1 MNRTLRK
8 KVQVAETKTPKKAAK
23 KAAKRVSTG
32 EWTVK
37 AFQDAGYAKCALK
50 SCGRQV
56 VNIAGHNADHK
67 AGNIDDKGKRTAKG
81 KVAKAA
87 KAKAKAAAK
96 PKKAIKKAKAVKKAT
111 KKAAPAASEATP
123 AQG

>member
-1 MNRTLRK
+1 M
-8 KVQVAETKTPKKAAK
+8 AETKTPKKAAK